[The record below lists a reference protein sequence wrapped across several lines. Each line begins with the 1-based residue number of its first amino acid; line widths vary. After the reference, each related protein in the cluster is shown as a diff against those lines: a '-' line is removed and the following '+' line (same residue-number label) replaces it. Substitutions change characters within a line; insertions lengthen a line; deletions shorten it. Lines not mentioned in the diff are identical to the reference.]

1 VKRREFVGSLAT
13 GALSAALPG
22 LHVRR
27 TPRDERF
34 VERWS
39 WAMGQPVHVMLF
51 AATEDQGLEAAA
63 LALAELRRVEAR
75 LSLFDTA
82 SDLVE
87 LNRRAGRGAMRVG
100 PDLCRVVAAAEEFR
114 RISHGSFN
122 VAVEPLMRAW
132 GFRERRKAAPGVR
145 ELGEAEAAV
154 ISAVVESEG
163 DRVRLPSGHTQLDFG
178 GIGVGYGLDR
188 MAALLRRKQI
198 RRAFIDVS
206 GDCIA
211 IGAPPGQDG
220 WAVDIVDPDRPG
232 RWLTSTTI
240 RDEALATSANTVS
253 VMRYGSFTAGH
264 VMDPADGWPARRLR
278 QATVVARPAMAA
290 DALSTAMLVSG
301 LAPGARRVYRV

>member
-1 VKRREFVGSLAT
+1 MR
-13 GALSAALPG
+13 AA
-22 LHVRR
+22 R
-27 TPRDERF
+27 RDERL

-39 WAMGQPVHVMLF
+39 WAMGQPVRVMVF
-51 AATEDQGLEAAA
+51 AASEDQGLEAAS
-63 LALAELRRVEAR
+63 LALAELRRIEAR

-87 LNRRAGRGAMRVG
+87 LNGRAGRSAMRVG
-100 PDLCRVVAAAEEFR
+100 PDLRRVVAVAEDFR
-114 RISHGSFN
+114 RVSYGAFN

-132 GFRERRKAAPGVR
+132 GFRERRKAAPGTR
-145 ELGEAEAAV
+145 ELQEAEAAV
-154 ISAVVESEG
+154 ASAVVEREG

-188 MAALLRRKQI
+188 MAALLRQKNI

-220 WAVDIVDPDRPG
+220 WTVDIVDPDHPG
-232 RWLTSTTI
+232 RWLTSTRI

-253 VMRYGSFTAGH
+253 IVRYGSFTAGH

-278 QATVVARPAMAA
+278 QATVVAGTAIEA

-301 LAPGARRVYRV
+301 TAPGAGAGVRRVYRV